1 MQQQLQLLGAKPN
14 GTWMPGEDGAPSVE
28 ALEFVAE
35 LVRQFAP
42 CIRLVVPEQH
52 WGILRGT
59 RHRGSSAPAAD
70 GMPQTGRNVVCAKPQ
85 RQIVVPACSADMFG
99 SAMDN
104 KEERVVAEMSEF
116 HGMKWRNT
124 AAAHANL
131 DHAIKG
137 GRIKQLVFRPRP
149 FGWFERGMLVD
160 GGLVPAALLDAGL
173 FIYNCSMHIKRG
185 VLSSQLEIPGASS
198 RAEAALWNSVIHT
211 MEGEL
216 NITPGAV
223 TVSLAVER
231 ACAPDEL
238 GLMLDALEGRT
249 RAVCFYPET
258 FLTDLAA
265 RYGISPG
272 FVLPHIS
279 QLMRGCAPV
288 EQAME
293 QVAAEANSKGLGLY
307 SAGGIVV
314 NASSGASDL
323 HRRTFGQPRI
333 AREGL
338 ESYISAAL
346 KFLANLLSPDSC
358 ATKSAACID
367 GRRVELYATTL
378 WQWGRSNSIA
388 SDGRVVHADL
398 LCSMTDKE
406 LARALQSTGGEGR
419 KRSYDFASRILK
431 KSLCS
436 WDSAPS
442 LARMTENM
450 FGEHLLTGL

>member
-14 GTWMPGEDGAPSVE
+14 GTWMPGEEGAPSVE

-42 CIRLVVPEQH
+42 CIRLVAPEQNS
-52 WGILRGT
+52 GIR
-59 RHRGSSAPAAD
+59 RHTLHMSSMAPTAD
-70 GMPQTGRNVVCAKPQ
+70 GMPQTSHNVVCAKPQ
-85 RQIVVPACSADMFG
+85 RQIVVPACSADMFS

-104 KEERVVAEMSEF
+104 KEKRVVAEVSEF

-137 GRIKQLVFRPRP
+137 GRMKQLVFRPRP

-160 GGLVPAALLDAGL
+160 GGLVPAALFDAGL

-185 VLSSQLEIPGASS
+185 VLSPQLEIPGVSS
-198 RAEAALWNSVIHT
+198 RAEAVLWNSIIHT
-211 MEGEL
+211 MEGEI

-223 TVSLAVER
+223 TASLAVER

-238 GLMLDALEGRT
+238 GPMLDALEGRT

-272 FVLPHIS
+272 CILPHIS

-288 EQAME
+288 ELAME
-293 QVAAEANSKGLGLY
+293 QVATEAESKGLGLY

-314 NASSGASDL
+314 NASSGVSDL
-323 HRRTFGQPRI
+323 HGGNFGQPRI
-333 AREGL
+333 DGKGL

-346 KFLANLLSPDSC
+346 RFLANLLSPDSC
-358 ATKSAACID
+358 ATKSAASVD
-367 GRRVELYATTL
+367 GRRAELYATTL
-378 WQWGRSNSIA
+378 WQWSRSNSIA

-398 LCSMTDKE
+398 LCSMTDRE
-406 LARALQSTGGEGR
+406 LARALVSTGGEGR
-419 KRSYDFASRILK
+419 KKSYHIASRILK

-436 WDSAPS
+436 WDGAPS